1 VHFFGY
7 FLCASKESDSAA
19 RKADETTQGRE
30 SVFARRDDSKDKVKM
45 DPGLRRDDE
54 LRSFRRQAT
63 GPARAD
69 ASALRNLLCLYPY
82 PK

>member
-19 RKADETTQGRE
+19 RKADETQQGRTP
-30 SVFARRDDSKDKVKM
+30 SQRAALKAKNQKDSS
-45 DPGLRRDDE
+45 LRRKDE
-54 LRSFRRQAT
+54 VWS
-63 GPARAD
+63 P
-69 ASALRNLLCLYPY
+69 S